1 VEIKKTSKL
10 VIGGVCASISQK
22 YNLRIVPLRIG
33 AVLFTFF
40 FWPLLLIYI
49 GLWIAKA
56 FKSKQAPIR
65 NDDLV
70 EIDYD
75 LLAETRRAIK
85 PSPAVMLVILFFG
98 LSPAIGALIG
108 GKELMALHWLTI
120 ATLPMA
126 GIVLIIYLI
135 IVYFISSRD

>member
-1 VEIKKTSKL
+1 MEIKKTSKL

-22 YNLRIVPLRIG
+22 YNLRIVPIRIG
-33 AVLFTFF
+33 AVCFF
-40 FWPLLLIYI
+40 FWPSLLIYI

-56 FKSKQAPIR
+56 FKSKQAPIH

-85 PSPAVMLVILFFG
+85 PSPAVILVILFFG
-98 LSPAIGALIG
+98 VSPAIGALIG

-120 ATLPMA
+120 ANLPMA